1 MNLKVEPNVFII
13 NKIATSKLPPS
24 LNGDR
29 IASCIQPHLPYL
41 NSENLN
47 ITTYTTHFKP
57 EAEHNFSFST
67 QAIFLEL
74 THKLSVVQL

>member
-1 MNLKVEPNVFII
+1 MFFIR

-57 EAEHNFSFST
+57 EAEHNIKHFPNLV
-67 QAIFLEL
+67 I
-74 THKLSVVQL
+74 HNMYVQQKESSRHVIY